1 MNRRSLWLAGGAA
14 ALVLAL
20 ILIIGS
26 VTAAR
31 SNSPQPAQTAMADTH
46 NMSGDNQGQ
55 PAAMRPHEYTPTE
68 GSGGQPLAYKMDGD
82 TKVFELTAKEVMW
95 EISPG
100 KKVKAWAWNGTVPG
114 PIIRVTEG
122 DKVRIIVYNELPEP
136 TTLHSHGLDVPYNM
150 DGVSGM
156 TQDPIP
162 PGGTFTYEFVAR
174 PAGTHWYHS
183 HHDSA
188 KQVSMGLYGAF
199 IVDPKKPAIKADRD
213 YTMTIADAGLGFSLN
228 GKSFPATEPL
238 EAKMG
243 ETIRLRLINVG
254 EMIHPMHLHG
264 QPFTVITKDG
274 YPLAQ
279 PQMMDTI
286 TIAPG
291 ETYDVLI
298 KPNAPGNWAFHCH
311 ILPHAEDSQG
321 MMGLTTTFHV
331 AP

>member
-1 MNRRSLWLAGGAA
+1 MNKRFYWLAGGAA
-14 ALVLAL
+14 ALVLAVVL
-20 ILIIGS
+20 IVVS
-26 VTAAR
+26 VTSAR
-31 SNSPQPAQTAMADTH
+31 SGDNTQQPAQTAMTDMNHGGAQT
-46 NMSGDNQGQ
+46 QT
-55 PAAMRPHEYTPTE
+55 MRPAEYTPTE
-68 GSGGQPLAYKMDGD
+68 GQGGQLLSYTLDGD

-100 KKVKAWAWNGTVPG
+100 KKVKAWTWNGTVPG
-114 PIIRVTEG
+114 PVIRATEG
-122 DKVRIIVYNELPEP
+122 DKVRIIVHNVLPEP

-162 PGGTFTYEFVAR
+162 PGGTFTYEFVAK

-274 YPLAQ
+274 YPLPQ
-279 PQMMDTI
+279 PQTMDTV

-291 ETYDVLI
+291 ETYDLLI

-311 ILPHAEDSQG
+311 ILPHAEDAQG
-321 MMGLTTTFHV
+321 MMGLTTTLNV